1 MSRLRKS
8 AIAGALAV
16 SVVGAAEGY
25 RSTAYLDSVDVPTI
39 CYGETRGVHLG
50 QHKTKAECDDML
62 VKRLD
67 EFANAVEKC
76 IKRPMSIKTEVSFTS
91 LGYNI
96 GEGAFCKSSVVR
108 LYNAGEAR
116 AACDAIMRYNR
127 AGGRVL
133 AGLTNRRKTERKLC
147 LEGLS

>member
-16 SVVGAAEGY
+16 SVVGGFEGY
-25 RSTAYLDSVDVPTI
+25 RSNAYLDSVDVPTI
-39 CYGETRGVHLG
+39 CYGETKGVHLG
-50 QHKTKAECDDML
+50 DRETKAQCDAKL
-62 VKRLD
+62 VARLD

-76 IKRPMSIKTEVSFTS
+76 VKRPMSIKTEVSFTS

-96 GEGAFCKSSVVR
+96 GEGAFCRSSVVR

-116 AACDAIMRYNR
+116 SACDAIMRYNR

-147 LEGLS
+147 LEGLT